1 MNMSL
6 KIALNNWSAAPS
18 NANRLVHKRN
28 KLPDEESFFNAMMDY
43 FNLRPFA
50 VAIHAEKTHQGYVLP
65 GNAKP
70 KCEISDVF
78 FIVYSRQHHV
88 IRMTH
93 MEVKKKS
100 EMVSLPL
107 NSVSSFKHPL
117 HWRQHQLL
125 NGRMP
130 FANFGNSHYPGNTF
144 CNPLFSDSI
153 ASYGVIYIDS
163 NNEWNIAYEVASLIN
178 QLGNKRGEY
187 TLLPYNRGY
196 INIYSNL
203 FIPPHSWRQFYSK
216 GDNCLPFGGELI
228 YTLDTDD
235 FERGLCMCQVG
246 SHLFPGDQTSNELL
260 AYVKDMFEANQADI
274 SPEKQDLIA
283 DFSGYIRDER
293 FEQRDTL
300 HKRNVYPINI
310 VLVNADLTKDQ
321 EIR

>member
-65 GNAKP
+65 GNTKP

-78 FIVYSRQHHV
+78 FVVYSRRHHV

-100 EMVSLPL
+100 GIVNLPL

-125 NGRMP
+125 NGRMK
-130 FANFGNSHYPGNTF
+130 FANFGNSHSPINTF

-153 ASYGVIYIDS
+153 ASYGVLYLDS
-163 NNEWNIAYEVASLIN
+163 NNEWNIAYEVASLIK
-178 QLGNKRGEY
+178 QLGRKKGEY
-187 TLLPYNRGY
+187 TLLPYNRRY

-203 FIPPHSWRQFYSK
+203 FIPPHSWRQIYST

-235 FERGLCMCQVG
+235 FERGLCMCHVG
-246 SHLFPGDQTSNELL
+246 SHLFLEDQTSNELL
-260 AYVKDMFEANQADI
+260 AYVKDAFDANRANI
-274 SPEKQDLIA
+274 SPEKQNLIA
-283 DFSGYIRDER
+283 DFSNYIGEER
-293 FEQRDTL
+293 FDLQEARVA
-300 HKRNVYPINI
+300 RNAHRGTI
-310 VLVNADLTKDQ
+310 VLINADIAN
-321 EIR
+321 EHVR